1 MISMNLSE
9 VRQKDAIRAEIAAAI
24 ARSNIQPTQAP
35 ADYRAVNF
43 HRALVLP
50 GSIDHS
56 ADKRRGKK

>member
-9 VRQKDAIRAEIAAAI
+9 VRQKDRQRAEIAEAM
-24 ARSNIQPTQAP
+24 ARSTVTPTEAP
-35 ADYRAVNF
+35 ANYRAVNF

-56 ADKRRGKK
+56 AEKRRGKK